1 MANIAPDETKRIPS
15 ERWEAWCGTF
25 TNGNHGRLIRIEIVS
40 DELGAEP
47 LADGAALVAVDYD
60 PAGKGNNFVISYGD
74 EAAPSR
80 HVVAG
85 PVALWQ
91 AQDENGLVVS
101 LEIEDERGGHTIVTL
116 LAS

>member
-1 MANIAPDETKRIPS
+1 MSDHTPTTSKEIAA
-15 ERWEAWCGTF
+15 ERWEAWCDTF
-25 TNGNHGRLIRIEIVS
+25 TNGNRGRLVGIEMVS

-47 LADGAALVAVDYD
+47 LAEGAPLVAIDYD
-60 PAGKGNNFVISYGD
+60 PAGEGNNFVISYGD

-85 PVALWQ
+85 PVAPWQ

-101 LEIEDERGGHTIVTL
+101 LDIEAEDGSRTIVML
-116 LAS
+116 N

>member
-1 MANIAPDETKRIPS
+1 MSDHTPSTTRDIPAD
-15 ERWEAWCGTF
+15 RWEAWCDTF
-25 TNGNHGRLIRIEIVS
+25 TNGNRGRLIRIEIVG

-47 LADGAALVAVDYD
+47 LVDGAVLVALDYD

-74 EAAPSR
+74 EAAPSS
-80 HVVAG
+80 HVVAD

-101 LEIEDERGGHTIVTL
+101 LEIEDQRGGRTIVTL
-116 LAS
+116 LAG

>member
-1 MANIAPDETKRIPS
+1 MANIASDETKRIPT
-15 ERWEAWCGTF
+15 ERWEEWCDTF
-25 TNGNHGRLIRIEIVS
+25 TNGNRGRLIRIEVVS

-47 LADGAALVAVDYD
+47 LAVGAALVALDYD

-74 EAAPSR
+74 EGAPSS
-80 HVVAG
+80 HVIAK

-101 LEIEDERGGHTIVTL
+101 LEIEDAAGSRVVVTL
-116 LAS
+116 N